1 MSAKMAV
8 QEIHGASAP
17 MVSVSDILDIT
28 FERVVELAGD
38 PKDRIYA
45 RLFEL
50 HPEFERLFVMDVDG
64 GVRGSML
71 QTSLNCMMGVA
82 RNEAE
87 TSRFLIEAA
96 RMIHDGYGISDDEV
110 DSMFLAIR
118 DTFREILGKEWSD
131 EIDLAWTGLLEEL
144 STIGKAQQA

>member
-1 MSAKMAV
+1 MLSIS
-8 QEIHGASAP
+8 E
-17 MVSVSDILDIT
+17 ILDVT

-71 QTSLNCMMGVA
+71 QTSVNCMMGVA
-82 RNEAE
+82 RNETA
-87 TSRFLIEAA
+87 TSRYLIEAA
-96 RMIHDGYGISDDEV
+96 RMIHDGYGISDHEV
-110 DSMFLAIR
+110 DSMFVAIR
-118 DTFREILGKEWSD
+118 DTCREILGPEWND
-131 EIDLAWTGLLEEL
+131 ETDVAWATLLKEL
-144 STIGKAQQA
+144 STVGKALLP